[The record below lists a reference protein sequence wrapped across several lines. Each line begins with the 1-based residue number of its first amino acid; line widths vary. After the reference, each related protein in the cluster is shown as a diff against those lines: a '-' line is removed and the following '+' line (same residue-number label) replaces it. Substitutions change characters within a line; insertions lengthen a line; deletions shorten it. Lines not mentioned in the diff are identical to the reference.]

1 MFFFILGKGSVSETN
16 DDETGK
22 PKVFPCRAVW
32 RNHISQTKYER
43 SEY

>member
-1 MFFFILGKGSVSETN
+1 MFFYNLGKGSANEVS

-32 RNHISQTKYER
+32 RFN
-43 SEY
+43 